1 MYSKINVSKKIKMTN
16 NLKLRV
22 FRFKFVL
29 KNMYLEISNDLYFGT
44 ERVQSSSGNTTEQWR
59 QAGISPAASRL

>member
-1 MYSKINVSKKIKMTN
+1 MTN

-59 QAGISPAASRL
+59 QAGIFPAASRL